1 MATAELEWQTPL
13 EIRCVY
19 TVCESADDVSKITGE
34 QVDCGTIYALRIFGC
49 MTCYALSKY
58 RQFTDRT
65 GLRHETDL
73 CMTW

>member
-13 EIRCVY
+13 EMRCGY
-19 TVCESADDVSKITGE
+19 TSCDIADDVSRITGE
-34 QVDCGTIYALRIFGC
+34 PEDCCTIHMLRHFGC
-49 MTCYALSKY
+49 IRCYALSKY

-65 GLRHETDL
+65 GLRYETDL